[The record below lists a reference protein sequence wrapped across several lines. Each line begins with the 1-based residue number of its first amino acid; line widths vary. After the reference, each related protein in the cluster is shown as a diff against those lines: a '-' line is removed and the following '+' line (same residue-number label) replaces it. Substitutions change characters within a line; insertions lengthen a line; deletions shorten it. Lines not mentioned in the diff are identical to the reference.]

1 MPLDPQLVLQ
11 RGDDEGL
18 TDLRDRE
25 KVGLV
30 LQLLS
35 LLARV
40 RVLIHCH
47 LKFDC
52 FFSYSFHA
60 QNIKLTYFQV
70 FCQSQILISHINVK
84 HVVTNSVAL
93 LMI

>member
-25 KVGLV
+25 KVGLA

-40 RVLIHCH
+40 RVLIHGH
-47 LKFDC
+47 LQFDC
-52 FFSYSFHA
+52 FF
-60 QNIKLTYFQV
+60 
-70 FCQSQILISHINVK
+70 LIHFMLKIS
-84 HVVTNSVAL
+84 S
-93 LMI
+93 

>member
-47 LKFDC
+47 LKF
-52 FFSYSFHA
+52 SYSFHA
-60 QNIKLTYFQV
+60 QNIMLAYFQV